1 MAKNTNTILEE
12 QSAMTH
18 EIQEENKLNAG
29 NDGAAVD
36 DNTNVDGAANQVAP
50 TAEVSSEPQ
59 SAAAA
64 PVETAETTQVEAT
77 QVQPV
82 EAAQVEPAADAAQPS
97 EAAQPAEASEVA
109 QPSQTVQPSEAQSAQ
124 PAASEQ
130 AEAQTKYPKVMN
142 LLTGEYTDDN
152 TSSRDRERLIR
163 ANRAVENLKNLYD
176 IYPNPTDTQIKDA
189 LGADFAAFNYVYGK
203 RSANWAN
210 AFGGEMFGVLP
221 RATREGVLAVMEAER
236 QRQSAKEAA
245 DKAAAEAAAKATV
258 EVKGVGDA
266 TYQVTAEF
274 SDTFKRLAKQYND
287 VGNGTDEAS
296 VAKRQRIIAAM
307 REEMIKAGFPIKPA
321 VEGENAPSTWE
332 ELVSLATGDDD
343 ATALANEAVL
353 ENIMTTALQDR
364 TPKED
369 ENMLIE
375 KARERQERKEAID
388 LENQNKAIERARLR
402 TGAAG
407 LAALVGDIIRA
418 SEGAKVEPRNMKDIY
433 DNLTAQEK
441 ANIDNYRVRMQK
453 IKEEALA
460 EKLAGQQ
467 AAAKAADRAS
477 KERIAAMQEAGRNKR
492 WADKLNNDQ
501 LVAAIKAG
509 TKTPSKNGKG
519 TVYDTSVLRVNGTN
533 YYFRPNRYKSIIT
546 SIYGVLRKA
555 GVTFNIKDQLTGV
568 PNMSVLPAFV
578 VPYLIGTHLDSEE
591 QNRIGQKGPQW
602 NELDDKYKKE
612 ILSIIGEGVA
622 AEIVDDD
629 NDEEEPINVETVT
642 ADATQGAKPQAEKE
656 SEDPG
661 DFTF

>member
-18 EIQEENKLNAG
+18 EIQEENKLNAEQEAPDYVPLSDT
-29 NDGAAVD
+29 NAMADESAAKKPV
-36 DNTNVDGAANQVAP
+36 NATVAAP
-50 TAEVSSEPQ
+50 TVTTTEDLEDLTTTEPQ
-59 SAAAA
+59 GAAAA
-64 PVETAETTQVEAT
+64 PVDTTTETT
-77 QVQPV
+77 
-82 EAAQVEPAADAAQPS
+82 QVEPAADAVQSS

-109 QPSQTVQPSEAQSAQ
+109 QSAQAVQPSETQSVQ
-124 PAASEQ
+124 PVASEQ

-274 SDTFKRLAKQYND
+274 SDTFKRLVKQYND
-287 VGNGTDEAS
+287 VGDGTDAAS
-296 VAKRQRIIAAM
+296 VAKRQRIIAVM

-321 VEGENAPSTWE
+321 AEGEVAPSTRE
-332 ELVSLATGDDD
+332 ELVGLATGDDD

-353 ENIMTTALQDR
+353 EDIMTTALQDR

-388 LENQNKAIERARLR
+388 LENRNKAIERARLR

-467 AAAKAADRAS
+467 AAAKAADRAAQ
-477 KERIAAMQEAGRNKR
+477 ERIAAMQEAGRNKR
-492 WADKLNNDQ
+492 WKDKLEND
-501 LVAAIKAG
+501 LAKAALEQGAEVP
-509 TKTPSKNGKG
+509 TTTSKSYDMPRIRLEGKD
-519 TVYDTSVLRVNGTN
+519 YS
-533 YYFRPNRYKSIIT
+533 FRPQTYKSIVRN
-546 SIYGVLRKA
+546 IYAVIKETTNLG
-555 GVTFNIKDQLTGV
+555 IKD
-568 PNMSVLPAFV
+568 SVV
-578 VPYLIGTHLDSEE
+578 GID
-591 QNRIGQKGPQW
+591 RD
-602 NELDDKYKKE
+602 NELLVRVPEFLRNNFNSLKESQKKDIRA
-612 ILSIIGEGVA
+612 ILGVGKK
-622 AEIVDDD
+622 I
-629 NDEEEPINVETVT
+629 
-642 ADATQGAKPQAEKE
+642 EKE
-656 SEDPG
+656 QKEETTQASAAQVTVPSDNGG
-661 DFTF
+661 DEGPVVFDLPE